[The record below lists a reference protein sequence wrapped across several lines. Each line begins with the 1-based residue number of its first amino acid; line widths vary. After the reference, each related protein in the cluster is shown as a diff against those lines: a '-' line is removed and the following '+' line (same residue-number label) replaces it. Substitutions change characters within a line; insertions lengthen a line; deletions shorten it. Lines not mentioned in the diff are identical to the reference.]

1 MRNEQIPMTAKLVV
15 LSLFG
20 LIVLF
25 IYILSAEYHSNL
37 YQQTW
42 VANNLPWLDYFLNG
56 YMAAALVGTFLGGL
70 VLLLAD
76 YLKTKNRRGGL
87 KTVF

>member
-1 MRNEQIPMTAKLVV
+1 MRNDQAQTLAKLVV

-42 VANNLPWLDYFLNG
+42 VANNLPWLDYLLNG
-56 YMAAALVGTFLGGL
+56 YMAAGLVGIFLGGI
-70 VLLLAD
+70 VLLYAD
-76 YLKTKNRRGGL
+76 FLRNKTRRGGT
-87 KTVF
+87 KTVV